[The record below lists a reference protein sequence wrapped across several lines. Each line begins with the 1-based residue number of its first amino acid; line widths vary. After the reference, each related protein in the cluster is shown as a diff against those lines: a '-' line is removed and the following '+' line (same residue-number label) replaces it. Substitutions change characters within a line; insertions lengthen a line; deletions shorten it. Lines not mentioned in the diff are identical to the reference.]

1 MMSLKIKLW
10 FSLTAALPFSSDG
23 QHPVF
28 TWTTSL
34 VCGHFLGKLFSD
46 LVLGP
51 EKVNEV
57 DERTESRSESES
69 KTGKIPK
76 ARSNER
82 LQNKRQKYLRKLM
95 QRRHINNL
103 SFTEKC
109 RNEYEQDQEGR
120 KWPETYK
127 ETVLKEASTTLAV
140 IWSDYLSSAK
150 YKKVLK
156 SMF

>member
-109 RNEYEQDQEGR
+109 RNEY
-120 KWPETYK
+120 KITFSF
-127 ETVLKEASTTLAV
+127 TILAKDWEILTFRV
-140 IWSDYLSSAK
+140 
-150 YKKVLK
+150 KKND
-156 SMF
+156 FYYIFW